1 MTNDAPE
8 VIAKEQCEFF
18 RENGYLYYGPLL
30 STEEQSEL
38 RGEIQRF
45 IDGQYPQVNR
55 QDLWPMEGEAPSPV
69 GQERFLQLQTLWR
82 LSETARKYAMH
93 KKKSR
98 IAAALLGTDRVRL
111 LSDMVL
117 YKPPGRG
124 KSRSVFWHQDYVSHP
139 NSIPDVTSWMPLDT
153 VKRENGCMQ
162 FIPGSHKLGEIA
174 PESAHNDEIYEKKGV
189 DFSTAVHVEMESGD
203 VVFHHGMTVH
213 RSDANTTD
221 NPRRVY
227 INRYMHP
234 DSVYR
239 ESDMSSARDWVAGSP
254 FPEDTYPYVP
264 T

>member
-1 MTNDAPE
+1 MTNSAPE
-8 VIAKEQCEFF
+8 VLAKEQCEFF

-69 GQERFLQLQTLWR
+69 GQERFLQLQNLWR

-111 LSDMVL
+111 LS
-117 YKPPGRG
+117 
-124 KSRSVFWHQDYVSHP
+124 
-139 NSIPDVTSWMPLDT
+139 
-153 VKRENGCMQ
+153 
-162 FIPGSHKLGEIA
+162 
-174 PESAHNDEIYEKKGV
+174 
-189 DFSTAVHVEMESGD
+189 
-203 VVFHHGMTVH
+203 
-213 RSDANTTD
+213 
-221 NPRRVY
+221 
-227 INRYMHP
+227 
-234 DSVYR
+234 
-239 ESDMSSARDWVAGSP
+239 
-254 FPEDTYPYVP
+254 P